1 MTYEQSVPAEVYDE
15 ETVLSFVGDG
25 QYQDFIASRGDRL
38 PPRMARSLQLM
49 NLGPGIRVLDV
60 GCGRGEIALHAARRG
75 AEVVGIDYSTDCLR
89 LTQRTSELAPH
100 RDRSRVALW
109 QADATALP
117 FRDEVFERVLM
128 LDIVEHLR
136 DWQISR
142 TLREA
147 YRVLSPT
154 GYLVLHTLPNRWALQ
169 YGYPLFRLL
178 SRRLPRTPRS
188 DVERSVHI
196 NEQDLISLKRGL
208 TGAGFTFD
216 IWLENLTL
224 DQATWQDEKRFTD
237 VRRQAYPILRH
248 PLVRAIVSLLM
259 HTPLKLIIAND
270 IYAIAWRADGEK
282 PPILKNRRFSSW
294 AKKAICMTRGPE
306 TRFLAEER
314 DFSHREEPP
323 EQRSVHS
330 MKGKTWFLHRQGA

>member
-1 MTYEQSVPAEVYDE
+1 MTHECSEQSVPADVYDE

-25 QYQDFIASRGDRL
+25 GYHDFIASKGDRL
-38 PPRMARSLQLM
+38 PPRMARSLLLM
-49 NLGPGIRVLDV
+49 NLEPGTRVLDM
-60 GCGRGEIALHAARRG
+60 GCGRGEIALHVARRG
-75 AEVVGIDYSTDCLR
+75 AEVVGIDYSAACLR
-89 LTQRTSELAPH
+89 LTRRTLEVASD
-100 RDRSRVALW
+100 RDRTRVTLR

-117 FRDEVFERVLM
+117 FESEAFERVLM
-128 LDIVEHLR
+128 LDIVEHLH

-147 YRVLSPT
+147 YRVLSPQ

-178 SRRLPRTPRS
+178 LDLDRRLPSTPRS
-188 DVERSVHI
+188 DVERIVHI
-196 NEQDLISLKRGL
+196 NEQDPLSLKRSL
-208 TGAGFTFD
+208 AKAGFTSE

-237 VRRQAYPILRH
+237 VRREAYPILRN
-248 PLVRAIVSLLM
+248 PLIRAIVSLLM

-282 PPILKNRRFSSW
+282 PSIY
-294 AKKAICMTRGPE
+294 
-306 TRFLAEER
+306 
-314 DFSHREEPP
+314 
-323 EQRSVHS
+323 
-330 MKGKTWFLHRQGA
+330 KT